1 MKLAN
6 RWCSKNKKV
15 LYFFDKSRHL
25 CYTSCKHGRLRG
37 VVCVIEK
44 SNLSEVRKNIEE
56 CVGQKVLLRGS
67 LGRNKSFEKEGT
79 LLNTYPNIFV
89 VKMDDTQRNVT
100 YTYTDVLTKTVE
112 LGINS
117 NGGYDSILNTMNP
130 EVKI

>member
-1 MKLAN
+1 M
-6 RWCSKNKKV
+6 
-15 LYFFDKSRHL
+15 
-25 CYTSCKHGRLRG
+25 
-37 VVCVIEK
+37 IEK

>member
-1 MKLAN
+1 M
-6 RWCSKNKKV
+6 
-15 LYFFDKSRHL
+15 
-25 CYTSCKHGRLRG
+25 
-37 VVCVIEK
+37 IEK

-130 EVKI
+130 EVKM